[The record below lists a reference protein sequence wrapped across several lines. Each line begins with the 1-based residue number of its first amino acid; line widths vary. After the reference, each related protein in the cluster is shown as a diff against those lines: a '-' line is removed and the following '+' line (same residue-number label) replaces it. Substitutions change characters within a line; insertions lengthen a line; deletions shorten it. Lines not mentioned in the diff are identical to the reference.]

1 MNNNQNYF
9 FDRFDQYGSR
19 TAFLQDDGSAMT
31 YAQIDEYAAWMHS
44 VIPARTLVFCLCEN
58 TIGSAAGYLACLHNR
73 IVPLLLDAA
82 INLQLLGDLIRLY
95 QPGWLYVPE
104 QLAESEAFRQALP
117 RIQEESMPGGADAGA
132 CKSTDDAGTVRGSSA
147 GSRGYMLIK
156 TGYAESVPMDDALGL
171 LLTTSGSTGSPK
183 LVRQSYANIQA
194 NTDSIV
200 SYLEIDGEE
209 RPVTTLPMYYT
220 YGLSVIN
227 SHMHAGACVL
237 VTEHSIITR
246 AFWDFMKKN
255 RATSIAGVP
264 YTYEMLKRARFFRME
279 LPDLHT
285 MTQAGGKLLPELHR
299 EFAEYAAAN
308 GKKFVVMYGQTE
320 ATALMGYLPAD
331 KALEKVGSMGIP
343 IPGGRFALIDVNGN
357 EITAPEQTGEL
368 IYEGANVTL
377 GYAECREDL
386 AKGDERHGR
395 LETGD
400 MAQFDA
406 DGYYFIVGRK
416 KRFLK
421 LFGSRV
427 NLDEVERM
435 IRPEF
440 PDIDCACSG
449 DDDVLKVFITDP
461 HFCGDVER
469 FLISRTHINQRA
481 IRVIPISAIP
491 RSESGKVLYKELSQ
505 R

>member
-1 MNNNQNYF
+1 MGNNMNYF
-9 FDRFDQYGSR
+9 FDRFEQYGSQ
-19 TAFLQDDGSAMT
+19 TAFLQDDGSTMS
-31 YAQIDEYAAWMHS
+31 YEEIDAYAAWMHS
-44 VIPARTLVFCLCEN
+44 VIPTRTLMFCLCEN
-58 TIGSAAGYLACLHNR
+58 SIGSAAGYLACLHNR
-73 IVPLLLDAA
+73 IVPLLLDAG

-104 QLAESEAFRQALP
+104 QLAESEEFQQVFFG
-117 RIQEESMPGGADAGA
+117 IQEKGMSDAAGA
-132 CKSTDDAGTVRGSSA
+132 EEGTLQDDAEAFCGSSA
-147 GSRGYMLIK
+147 GGRGYKLIK
-156 TGYAESVPMDDALGL
+156 TGYTELVPMDDTLGL

-183 LVRQSYANIQA
+183 LVRQSYDNIQA

-200 SYLEIDGEE
+200 SYLEIDEEE

-227 SHMHAGACVL
+227 SHVHAGACVL
-237 VTEHSIITR
+237 LTEHSIITR
-246 AFWDFMKKN
+246 AFWDFMKEN

-299 EFAEYAAAN
+299 EFAEYAAEN

-320 ATALMGYLPAD
+320 ATARMGYLPAG
-331 KALEKVGSMGIP
+331 KALDKVGSMGIP
-343 IPGGRFALIDVNGN
+343 IPGGRFALIDVNGD
-357 EITAPEQTGEL
+357 EISVPEKTGEL

-400 MAQFDA
+400 MAQFDT
-406 DGYYFIVGRK
+406 DGYYYIVGRK

-449 DDDVLKVFITDP
+449 EDDVLKVFITDP
-461 HFCGDVER
+461 HFSGEVER

-481 IRVIPISAIP
+481 IRVIPIREIP
-491 RSESGKVLYKELSQ
+491 RSESGKVLYKELPQ